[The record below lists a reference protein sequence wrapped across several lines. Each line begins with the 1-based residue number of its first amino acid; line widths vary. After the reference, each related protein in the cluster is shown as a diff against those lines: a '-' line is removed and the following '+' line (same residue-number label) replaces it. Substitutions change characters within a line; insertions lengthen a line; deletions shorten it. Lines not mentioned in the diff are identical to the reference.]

1 MIKPT
6 HSYGIVAS
14 GSNQI
19 SYEEKRFLTLL
30 SFSMRNSERRGM
42 QMALLQLNRP
52 SLEDSRKH
60 IRLVMMCRFAYAN
73 LDICK
78 NKTTLSHLH
87 SSSFTISH

>member
-42 QMALLQLNRP
+42 QMA
-52 SLEDSRKH
+52 
-60 IRLVMMCRFAYAN
+60 
-73 LDICK
+73 
-78 NKTTLSHLH
+78 
-87 SSSFTISH
+87 